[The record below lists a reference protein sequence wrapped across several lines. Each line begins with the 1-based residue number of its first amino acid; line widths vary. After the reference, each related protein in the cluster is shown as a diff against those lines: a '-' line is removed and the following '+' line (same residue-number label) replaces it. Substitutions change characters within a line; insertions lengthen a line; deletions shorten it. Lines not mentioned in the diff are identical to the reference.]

1 MSLSDIYS
9 PTVARIH
16 NAPTGQWHITP
27 NHLPYLDERGPAYQS
42 ERDAIDAARDSGNYT
57 HRIDRRGLPVPL

>member
-1 MSLSDIYS
+1 MTPSELYS

-42 ERDAIDAARDSGNYT
+42 EHEAITAARESGEYT
-57 HRIDRRGLPVPL
+57 HRIDRRGVAVQL